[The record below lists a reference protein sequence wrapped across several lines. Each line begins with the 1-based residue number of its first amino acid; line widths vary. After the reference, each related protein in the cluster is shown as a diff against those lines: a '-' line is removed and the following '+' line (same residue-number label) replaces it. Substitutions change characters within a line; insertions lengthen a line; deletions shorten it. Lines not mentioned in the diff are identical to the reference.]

1 MLGEKY
7 NLPSIDIFND
17 NGTISEAGGLYVGMD
32 RFDVRKQIEK
42 DLEAAGLMEKVEA
55 YENKVGFSERTNVPI
70 EPKLSMQ
77 WFLKMEHLA
86 QIALEPVMKD
96 DIKFYP
102 PKFKNT
108 YRHWME
114 NIKDWCISR
123 QLWWGHRI
131 PAYFLPEGGYV
142 VAETAEK
149 ALEMAKEKTGNASL
163 TMADLRQDEDVLDTW
178 FSSWLWPI
186 SLFNGINDPD
196 NREINYYYPTSDL
209 VTGPDIIF
217 FWVARMIMAGYEYRG
232 KMPFKNVYFTGIVR
246 DKLGRKMSK
255 SLGNSPDPL
264 QLIEQYGADGVRMG
278 LMMAAPA
285 GNDIPFDDALCEQG
299 RNFNN
304 KIWNAFRLIKGWT
317 VDSTIEQPEA
327 AATAVKWFKMQ
338 LDKTIAEM
346 DDLFGKYRLSEAM
359 MAVYKLFWDEFS
371 SWYLEMVKP
380 GYQQPVDKSTYLS
393 TLGFFDALLR
403 LLHPFMP
410 FITEELWQALEPRKE
425 GESLMVAL
433 IPEVA
438 PVDNLYLEDFEI
450 AKEIVG
456 GVRTIRLQKNIP
468 NKEALELQVL
478 GEHNDHFNSV
488 IAKMC
493 NLSSIIRTEEK
504 AAGSASFL
512 VRTTE
517 YAVPLGN
524 MINVEEELAKLQ
536 DELKYQQGFLASVM
550 KKLSNESFVSKAPAK
565 VIEMERKKQADA
577 ESKIK
582 SIEESIAA
590 LKK

>member
-1 MLGEKY
+1 MQKQKKGFLLFISSLIPGAGEMYMGFFKQGI
-7 NLPSIDIFND
+7 SIMTLFWAI
-17 NGTISEAGGLYVGMD
+17 IAIAGGL
-32 RFDVRKQIEK
+32 
-42 DLEAAGLMEKVEA
+42 
-55 YENKVGFSERTNVPI
+55 
-70 EPKLSMQ
+70 
-77 WFLKMEHLA
+77 
-86 QIALEPVMKD
+86 
-96 DIKFYP
+96 
-102 PKFKNT
+102 
-108 YRHWME
+108 
-114 NIKDWCISR
+114 NISSLVI
-123 QLWWGHRI
+123 
-131 PAYFLPEGGYV
+131 FLPVLWFYSFFHVHNLKELPEEEFYAIEDNYILHLDRIFQNNIRLSQKHIKIAAILLIVFGVAVFWNGFRDLLFWILPNSLAIIIQDIMYQIPSVIIGILIIVAGYQLL
-142 VAETAEK
+142 TGKIKSISPDEK
-149 ALEMAKEKTGNASL
+149 ADCKK
-163 TMADLRQDEDVLDTW
+163 DVSEHYW
-178 FSSWLWPI
+178 QP
-186 SLFNGINDPD
+186 
-196 NREINYYYPTSDL
+196 
-209 VTGPDIIF
+209 
-217 FWVARMIMAGYEYRG
+217 YR
-232 KMPFKNVYFTGIVR
+232 P
-246 DKLGRKMSK
+246 
-255 SLGNSPDPL
+255 
-264 QLIEQYGADGVRMG
+264 
-278 LMMAAPA
+278 
-285 GNDIPFDDALCEQG
+285 
-299 RNFNN
+299 
-304 KIWNAFRLIKGWT
+304 
-317 VDSTIEQPEA
+317 
-327 AATAVKWFKMQ
+327 
-338 LDKTIAEM
+338 
-346 DDLFGKYRLSEAM
+346 
-359 MAVYKLFWDEFS
+359 
-371 SWYLEMVKP
+371 
-380 GYQQPVDKSTYLS
+380 YQQPVDKSTYLS

-478 GEHNDHFNSV
+478 GEHNDHFNAV

-504 AAGSASFL
+504 TAGSASFL

>member
-1 MLGEKY
+1 MQKQKKGFLLFISSLIPGAGEMYMGFFKQGI
-7 NLPSIDIFND
+7 SIMTLFWAI
-17 NGTISEAGGLYVGMD
+17 IAIAGGL
-32 RFDVRKQIEK
+32 
-42 DLEAAGLMEKVEA
+42 
-55 YENKVGFSERTNVPI
+55 
-70 EPKLSMQ
+70 
-77 WFLKMEHLA
+77 
-86 QIALEPVMKD
+86 
-96 DIKFYP
+96 
-102 PKFKNT
+102 
-108 YRHWME
+108 
-114 NIKDWCISR
+114 NISSLVI
-123 QLWWGHRI
+123 
-131 PAYFLPEGGYV
+131 FLPVLWFYSFFHVHNLKELPEEEFYAIEDNYILHLDRIFQNNIRLSQKHIKIAAILLIVFGVAVFWNGFRDLLFWILPNSLAIIIQDIMYQIPSVIIGILIIVAGYQLL
-142 VAETAEK
+142 TGKIKSISPDEK
-149 ALEMAKEKTGNASL
+149 ADCKK
-163 TMADLRQDEDVLDTW
+163 DVSEHYW
-178 FSSWLWPI
+178 QP
-186 SLFNGINDPD
+186 
-196 NREINYYYPTSDL
+196 
-209 VTGPDIIF
+209 
-217 FWVARMIMAGYEYRG
+217 YR
-232 KMPFKNVYFTGIVR
+232 P
-246 DKLGRKMSK
+246 
-255 SLGNSPDPL
+255 
-264 QLIEQYGADGVRMG
+264 
-278 LMMAAPA
+278 
-285 GNDIPFDDALCEQG
+285 
-299 RNFNN
+299 
-304 KIWNAFRLIKGWT
+304 
-317 VDSTIEQPEA
+317 
-327 AATAVKWFKMQ
+327 
-338 LDKTIAEM
+338 
-346 DDLFGKYRLSEAM
+346 
-359 MAVYKLFWDEFS
+359 
-371 SWYLEMVKP
+371 
-380 GYQQPVDKSTYLS
+380 YQQPVDKSTYLS

-478 GEHNDHFNSV
+478 GEHNDHFNAV
-488 IAKMC
+488 ITKMC

-504 AAGSASFL
+504 TAGSVSFL